1 VGIGEGAENAHTN
14 WAHFYVQDG
23 WQIKPGLKLDAGL
36 RYEYNSN
43 LIADANQTSNINF
56 TAPGGPAFVVAGNLA
71 NLTAAQN
78 ALVVIAAA
86 QNPTIPVVNNATIG
100 WDSSLLRPR
109 PLRFSPRMGLAWTIP
124 KSGETVVRAGYG
136 IYTNQAAYS
145 VLQNL
150 AENIPFFLNKTVNN
164 NAATCGSAPCTINS
178 ILSFNPNG
186 AIGANSVN
194 HDFAVEY
201 NEVWNLTVQRPISK
215 TTAVELEYVGSRT
228 IHADSST
235 AVNLP
240 QPGVG
245 GVQGRRPDP
254 NLNAFTTIRWDGWA
268 VFHSLTVKA
277 TRRFTKGLSFD
288 VSYTWSHSIDD
299 ASDAGTTN
307 AELNLPENIYTDNLA
322 VEKASSSF
330 DHRNRATANIVYD
343 LPFASRSTGW
353 LHRAV
358 GGWRA
363 SGNFIAQSGA
373 PFTINLSAASD
384 PANIGLVNG
393 NNLERPNVSGDPND
407 GPKTSQKW
415 FNPAVFSIPGQ
426 FTFGNTPR
434 NSVNGP
440 GLVDLDA
447 SLQKEAALRESL
459 KAQFRFDVFNV
470 LNHPN
475 FNLPGRIFGAS
486 TFGAITSAQD
496 PRELQ
501 FALKLMF

>member
-1 VGIGEGAENAHTN
+1 VSG
-14 WAHFYVQDG
+14 D
-23 WQIKPGLKLDAGL
+23 P
-36 RYEYNSN
+36 S
-43 LIADANQTSNINF
+43 
-56 TAPGGPAFVVAGNLA
+56 

-78 ALVVIAAA
+78 ALVAIATA
-86 QNPTIPVVNNATIG
+86 QNPSIPVVSASTAGLN
-100 WDSSLLRPR
+100 SSLLRPR
-109 PLRFSPRMGLAWTIP
+109 PLRFSPRFGLAWSIP
-124 KSGETVVRAGYG
+124 NSGETVVRAGYG

-164 NAATCGSAPCTINS
+164 NAATCGSAPCAINN

-201 NEVWNLTVQRPISK
+201 NEVWNLAVQHPLSS

-228 IHADSST
+228 VHADSST

-240 QPGVG
+240 QPGPG
-245 GVQGRRPDP
+245 SVQARRPFTD
-254 NLNAFTTIRWDGWA
+254 LNAFTTIRWDGWA
-268 VFHSLTVKA
+268 SFNDLTFKL
-277 TRRFTKGLSFD
+277 TRRFAKGLSFD
-288 VSYTWSHSIDD
+288 GSYTWSHSIDD

-307 AELNLPENIYTDNLA
+307 AELNLPQNIYAFNLA
-322 VEKASSSF
+322 AEKASSSF
-330 DHRNRATANIVYD
+330 DHRNRATINVIYD
-343 LPFASRSTGW
+343 LPIASGTSGW

-373 PFTINLSAASD
+373 PFTVNLSAAND

-393 NNLERPNVSGDPND
+393 NNLERPNVTGNPNN
-407 GPKTSQKW
+407 GPKSPAHW
-415 FNPAVFSIPGQ
+415 FNTSAFSSPAA

-434 NSVNGP
+434 NNVVGP

-447 SLQKEAALRESL
+447 SLQKEEALRESI
-459 KAQFRFDVFNV
+459 KMQFRFDVFNV
-470 LNHPN
+470 LNRPN
-475 FNLPGRIFGAS
+475 FNLPNRIYGTS
-486 TFGAITSAQD
+486 TFGAISSAQD

-501 FALKLMF
+501 FALKLIF